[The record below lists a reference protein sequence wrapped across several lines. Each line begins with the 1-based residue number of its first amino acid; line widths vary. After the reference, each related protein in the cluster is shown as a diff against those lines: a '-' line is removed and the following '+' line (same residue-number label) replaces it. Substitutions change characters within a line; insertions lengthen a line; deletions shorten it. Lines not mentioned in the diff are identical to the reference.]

1 MSEWGFKRK
10 DVPVPPSIAR
20 NAPAPVDVA
29 HEPEETEPETAAVHS
44 GALPR
49 TTPQDREEEPK
60 AALGGYRSSRRS
72 SKAGKKARRAEKAER
87 TRAAIE
93 DGATQAASRVG
104 RALATAAGVAVIVL
118 ALLAGVYLMAIG
130 INAFARWNA
139 RRLAEQ
145 ASSIAERA
153 KDNLLVIGVAN
164 GQATGFAALKVE
176 RPGKRVL
183 GIAISPGTFVEV
195 PGQGFERI
203 ADSFLQGPDTSKDAV
218 SNYLTVPFQRYVV
231 VDDDAYQSLLKDQDI
246 GSILQRIAK
255 TDLSSPEKADLARVF
270 SQVKTKDVWIVPL
283 PVKPVAVG
291 DKQYYEPQ
299 RKQVADLLLQWWG
312 VRVDQQ
318 RAAPRVIVYNGVGTP
333 GIAGKA
339 AQQLIRKGFRVV
351 DSGNAPNFGYKTT
364 LILLYHGT
372 ESDARSVRDTLGVGQ
387 IKVQS
392 APQEI
397 TDMIVIIGEDY
408 QPPAGD

>member
-1 MSEWGFKRK
+1 MSAWRSKGSGDASAPGE
-10 DVPVPPSIAR
+10 AR
-20 NAPAPVDVA
+20 EDALPAQGDERA
-29 HEPEETEPETAAVHS
+29 AEPQVHA

-49 TTPQDREEEPK
+49 TTPQDRDEEPK
-60 AALGGYRSSRRS
+60 ATLGGYRSSRRS
-72 SKAGKKARRAEKAER
+72 SKSGKKARRAEKAER
-87 TRAAIE
+87 TRTAIGE
-93 DGATQAASRVG
+93 SVD
-104 RALATAAGVAVIVL
+104 RAATATGRVLKTAVGVAVIAL
-118 ALLAGVYLMAIG
+118 ALLVGVYLMAIG

-139 RRLAEQ
+139 RRLAEA
-145 ASSIAERA
+145 ASSMAERA
-153 KDNLLVIGVAN
+153 KDNLLVIGVDN
-164 GQATGFAALKVE
+164 GQATGFAAIKVE
-176 RPGKRVL
+176 RPAKRVL

-203 ADSFLQGPDTSKDAV
+203 ADSYLQGPSTSKDAV
-218 SNYLTVPFQRYVV
+218 SNYLTVPFQRFVV
-231 VDDDAYQSLLKDQDI
+231 VDDAVYQSLLKNQDI
-246 GSILQRIAK
+246 GGLLDRSVS
-255 TDLSSPEKADLARVF
+255 TDLKPAEKADLTRVF
-270 SQVKTKDVWIVPL
+270 ASVKAKDVWIVPL

-291 DKQYYEPQ
+291 DKQYFEPQ

-318 RAAPRVIVYNGVGTP
+318 KAAPRVIVYNGVGTP

-372 ESDARSVRDTLGVGQ
+372 DSDARAVHDTLGVGEVR
-387 IKVQS
+387 VQS

-397 TDMIVIIGEDY
+397 TDIIVIIGEDY